1 MRATSAILSLPPGGL
16 LLLLLVCVVAVDPER
31 LEYARPRPDM
41 PATLCRRCGK
51 ESGVSLRLC
60 GRAPDTEPGAEFGAG
75 VDVELAVGAGEVGFH
90 RLGAHEQL
98 CRHLAVG
105 ETGGGQ
111 FGHAPLRL
119 GQLVWPGAAEADL
132 LQLPARLLRPQAG
145 ARALKDLE
153 RLPE

>member
-1 MRATSAILSLPPGGL
+1 MRATSAILSLPPEG
-16 LLLLLVCVVAVDPER
+16 
-31 LEYARPRPDM
+31 LEYARPVRTCWQRY
-41 PATLCRRCGK
+41 AAAAEK

-105 ETGGGQ
+105 EPGGGQ

-119 GQLVWPGAAEADL
+119 GQLVWPGAAEADPL
-132 LQLPARLLRPQAG
+132 PLPARLLRPQAG